1 MQPEP
6 THADIEAV
14 FLGLLDGR
22 LTRDEVD
29 RWASQWI
36 ATDDPD
42 IRDSNTRWALEHLYG
57 IDLTHGV
64 RRHPPQD
71 RKRRCS
77 LSSAR
82 LVALYG
88 ADKPRAGTTRR

>member
-57 IDLTHGV
+57 IDLTHGGPDDYL
-64 RRHPPQD
+64 HPMDQITEWLNEF
-71 RKRRCS
+71 RER
-77 LSSAR
+77 
-82 LVALYG
+82 
-88 ADKPRAGTTRR
+88 TRPSIP